1 MAEYEELKGFRR
13 WAADRLKLNPAQ
25 PSIASLEPY
34 ASPETIVDFEQA
46 YREIEVVHRSVEMI
60 INACIEIP
68 LIVEGN
74 SPAKKVN
81 RILNIKPNP
90 FEDRVR
96 LMRRAFLDFILDGNA
111 FFYYDGQDL
120 YVLPANDVEVV
131 PDERTFV
138 SHYNYLVSNQQS
150 SDIFGFNRGAQSKKA
165 QAIQFQPEEIIHVMA
180 ENDTSIFRGT
190 SKLKPLLKLM
200 ELYHYMLKFQRQFF
214 KNNAVPGFV
223 LTTDS
228 ILSQRVKQRLLEAWR
243 STYTT
248 IFDGARN
255 PAILDGGLKIDE
267 FSTKSFEQLDFEN
280 SIERIQQD
288 MAKALGVPYV
298 LLKSGN
304 NANIDANQKLFYLHT
319 VVPMLTQF
327 CSAFA
332 HFFNNGVTV
341 RPDRLKVPAL
351 QPDNRTQAIYYSTL
365 VNTGIITP
373 NEAREGLRFP
383 KLENNDT
390 IRIPQNITGSATDP
404 TQGGRPLP
412 GESPEGNEEEPNE
425 DQ

>member
-1 MAEYEELKGFRR
+1 MADNEEIKGFRK
-13 WAADRLKLNPAQ
+13 WVADRLKLNPAQ

-46 YREIEVVHRSVEMI
+46 YREIEVVHRSVDMI

-68 LIVEGN
+68 MIVEGAT
-74 SPAKKVN
+74 PAKKVN
-81 RILNIKPNP
+81 KLLNIRPNP

-96 LMRRAFLDFILDGNA
+96 LFRRAFLDFLLDGNA
-111 FFYYDGQDL
+111 FFYYDGNDIYL
-120 YVLPANDVEVV
+120 LPANDVEVV
-131 PDERTFV
+131 PDEKAFI
-138 SHYNYLVSNQQS
+138 SHYNYMITNQQS
-150 SDIFGFNRGAQSKKA
+150 QDFYGIGIGKQTRKD
-165 QAIQFQPEEIIHVMA
+165 QAIQFGTTEVIQVMA
-180 ENDTSIFRGT
+180 ENDQSIFRGT

-200 ELYHYMLKFQRQFF
+200 ELYHYMIKFQRQFF

-304 NANIDANQKLFYLHT
+304 NANIDANNNKMRSQRTLHAPSTSYFSKLYLG
-319 VVPMLTQF
+319 PWL
-327 CSAFA
+327 
-332 HFFNNGVTV
+332 
-341 RPDRLKVPAL
+341 
-351 QPDNRTQAIYYSTL
+351 YSTIWRL
-365 VNTGIITP
+365 CACYIVRSIIAMTWQTNKEVFWYVISRTEWP
-373 NEAREGLRFP
+373 CG
-383 KLENNDT
+383 
-390 IRIPQNITGSATDP
+390 
-404 TQGGRPLP
+404 
-412 GESPEGNEEEPNE
+412 
-425 DQ
+425 

>member
-34 ASPETIVDFEQA
+34 ASPETIVDYEQA
-46 YREIEVVHRSVEMI
+46 YREIEVIHRSVEMI

-68 LIVEGN
+68 LVVEGS

-81 RILNIKPNP
+81 KILNIRPNP

-96 LMRRAFLDFILDGNA
+96 LFRRAFLDFILDGNA
-111 FFYYDGQDL
+111 FFYYDGVDL
-120 YVLPANDVEVV
+120 YLLPANDVEVV

-150 SDIFGFNRGAQSKKA
+150 SDVFGFNRGAQSKK
-165 QAIQFQPEEIIHVMA
+165 QESIQFAPNEIIHIMA
-180 ENDTSIFRGT
+180 ENDLSIFRGT
-190 SKLKPLLKLM
+190 SKIKPCLKLI
-200 ELYHYMLKFQRQFF
+200 ELYHYMIKFQRQFF

-280 SIERIQQD
+280 SIERIKQD

-304 NANIDANQKLFYLHT
+304 NTNIDANQKLFYLHT

-327 CSAFA
+327 CSAFS
-332 HFFNNGVTV
+332 HFFNGGISI

-373 NEAREGLRFP
+373 NEARDGLRFP

-390 IRIPQNITGSATDP
+390 IRIPQNITGSATDT
-404 TQGGRPLP
+404 TQGGRPLE
-412 GESPEGNEEEPNE
+412 GENPEGNEEE
-425 DQ
+425 

>member
-1 MAEYEELKGFRR
+1 MAEYEELKGFRK

-46 YREIEVVHRSVEMI
+46 YREIEVIHRSVEMI

-74 SPAKKVN
+74 SPSKKVN

-150 SDIFGFNRGAQSKKA
+150 SDIFGFNRGAQTKKS
-165 QAIQFQPEEIIHVMA
+165 QAIQFEPQEIIHVMA

-255 PAILDGGLKIDE
+255 PAILDGGLKIYE

-332 HFFNNGVTV
+332 HFFNNGVTI

-412 GESPEGNEEEPNE
+412 GENPEGNEEEPNE

>member
-1 MAEYEELKGFRR
+1 MAEYEELKGFRK

-25 PSIASLEPY
+25 PSIASLEPF

-46 YREIEVVHRSVEMI
+46 YREIEVIHRSVEMI

-68 LIVEGN
+68 LIVEGS

-81 RILNIKPNP
+81 RILNTKPNP

-96 LMRRAFLDFILDGNA
+96 LFRRAYLDFILDGNA
-111 FFYYDGQDL
+111 FFYYDGADL

-150 SDIFGFNRGAQSKKA
+150 SDLFGFNRGATKKSE
-165 QAIQFQPEEIIHVMA
+165 AIQFEPHEIIHVMA

-332 HFFNNGVTV
+332 HFFNNGVTI

-412 GESPEGNEEEPNE
+412 GETLNEDEEETNE
-425 DQ
+425 